1 MPRGGHREGAG
12 RPRGALGKGTIE
24 RAIIAEQVVER
35 AQMTGEKLAKE
46 YLNDFLKLF
55 AGMAA
60 YYQPTL
66 PGMAQQ
72 NQNGDEGKFERWADK
87 AMYAAKE
94 LAKYQSP
101 QYRAIAVTTQPGI
114 GMPGD
119 GARAVGG
126 NVIDISDQTAVA
138 RTYREIMQ
146 APIPRRVAATPAA
159 KKGA

>member
-12 RPRGALGKGTIE
+12 RPTGTRNKTTIE
-24 RAIIAEQVVER
+24 RALLAEKIVER

-55 AGMAA
+55 AGMAEF
-60 YYQPTL
+60 YQPTF
-66 PGMAQQ
+66 PGMVQQ
-72 NQNGDEGKFERWADK
+72 NQNGNEAKFERWADK

-119 GARAVGG
+119 SARPVGG

-146 APIPRRVAATPAA
+146 APIPRKLAVPAA
-159 KKGA
+159 KKGV